1 MQWHWYHACIKSD
14 HPNVMICPDT
24 PEFHPVNGGEDTF
37 IDALLNQ
44 QTEQETEKL
53 RSSFLNYFPLHEI
66 HLQDDGCK
74 ITKEGNIRK
83 FR

>member
-53 RSSFLNYFPLHEI
+53 RSSF
-66 HLQDDGCK
+66 
-74 ITKEGNIRK
+74 
-83 FR
+83 